1 MVFYLDSKENRRLKL
16 IKLLYSNKGYTVS
29 ELAKELEISSKTV
42 RMEID
47 ELSEYLIKWD
57 HKIRLIK
64 IDSSW
69 IIKKNMKFNLELI
82 FSDIKR
88 SSFQFAVVFAILLNS
103 EKNYTSFLKKNYYS
117 NGTGYKKIK
126 EINNF
131 LETYGISINTKD
143 FTLVGEEL
151 TIRLF
156 IYKMLKE
163 VKFSKVIDEYP
174 LIKKELKMSLDRL
187 QLVTN
192 TEYIGKEYDNLMIV
206 LFIVRQREGYKYGQ
220 LLIYCEK
227 EIGKIIV
234 ENSDKSKD
242 DFYSISNIYSLLK
255 TKNNDFKYLEN
266 ESKMIRAFI
275 HELELFFQVP
285 YFSEKIQNGLNFI
298 FLCYLTINPKI
309 AYLLLDS
316 ICYHKPPTFMTAFYS
331 FYDKFFNQTI
341 MDSFYLKKSLG
352 VYINNNIPAYT
363 FYPEINVA
371 ILVESKQIVIE
382 KLQVDLNLLGFN
394 LVFFEED
401 EEIVDLVITDYY
413 DQKEAVI
420 YLNHY
425 PTDQEI
431 NGISRIL
438 REIELEKQSKNGNL
452 FVKS

>member
-16 IKLLYSNKGYTVS
+16 IKLLYTSNGYTVS
-29 ELAKELEISSKTV
+29 ELAKELAISPKTV
-42 RMEID
+42 RMELD
-47 ELSEYLIKWD
+47 ELSGYLIKWNN
-57 HKIRLIK
+57 KIGLIK
-64 IDSSW
+64 VDSSW
-69 IIKKNMKFNLELI
+69 IIKKNMSFNLELI

-88 SSFQFAVVFAILLNS
+88 TSFQFAVIFAILLNS

-143 FTLVGEEL
+143 FILVGEEL

-163 VKFSKVIDEYP
+163 VKFSKIVDKYP
-174 LIKKELKMSLDRL
+174 LIKKELKTTLDQL

-192 TEYIGKEYDNLMIV
+192 TEYIEKEYDNLMII
-206 LFIVRQREGYKYGQ
+206 LFIIRQREGFKFGQ
-220 LLIYCEK
+220 LATYCGK
-227 EIGKIIV
+227 EMSQPIV
-234 ENSDKSKD
+234 EKLAKNSD
-242 DFYSISNIYSLLK
+242 DFCSVSNIYALLK
-255 TKNNDFKYLEN
+255 PKNTDYQYLEN
-266 ESKMIRAFI
+266 EAEKITFFINELKM
-275 HELELFFQVP
+275 FFQVP
-285 YFSEKIQNGLNFI
+285 YFSEQTQNGLNFI
-298 FLCYLTINPKI
+298 FLCYLTINSKM

-316 ICYHKPPTFMTAFYS
+316 LCYHKPPTFLTAFYS
-331 FYDKFFNQTI
+331 FYDQFFNQTL

-352 VYINNNIPAYT
+352 VYINKKIPAHA

-371 ILVESKQIVIE
+371 ILVESKQIIIE
-382 KLQVDLNLLGFN
+382 KLRVDLNLLGFN

-401 EEIVDLVITDYY
+401 VESVDLVITDYY

-420 YLNHY
+420 YLNNY

-438 REIELEKQSKNGNL
+438 SEIELNKQSKNGEL